1 MGSQLH
7 VVDSRFSILS
17 QIKEVQSERLRRLF
31 LQSLRLLSRL
41 DAVAALPLEFY
52 DGTDCDDRRIYY
64 YERLYQLR
72 AQAFNR
78 VRRRFETWEDS
89 TM

>member
-7 VVDSRFSILS
+7 AVDTRFSILS
-17 QIKEVQSERLRRLF
+17 QIKEFESERLRRLF

-41 DAVAALPLEFY
+41 DAAAALPVEFY

-72 AQAFNR
+72 AHALSR

>member
-1 MGSQLH
+1 MGSQLRAI
-7 VVDSRFSILS
+7 DTGGSILGRL
-17 QIKEVQSERLRRLF
+17 KEFQSERLRRLL

-41 DAVAALPLEFY
+41 DAAAALPVEFY

-72 AQAFNR
+72 AHAFSR

-89 TM
+89 LM

>member
-7 VVDSRFSILS
+7 AVDARFSILS
-17 QIKEVQSERLRRLF
+17 QIKELQSERLHDLF

-41 DAVAALPLEFY
+41 EAVQSLPLGFY

-64 YERLYQLR
+64 YERLYHLK
-72 AQAFNR
+72 AHAFSR
-78 VRRRFETWEDS
+78 MRRRFENWEDS